1 MIRKFILSSIVLLM
15 TGFLVNAQEK
25 QLSLQEAAYMSRD
38 VFPDRLSQIQWMGD
52 SDRFAYVQNNKVVT
66 GRATSEKRDTLFGVD
81 ELNAGLSKLE
91 LDSIKRMPRISFVG
105 EKLVMFTSG
114 HKLFLYDFA
123 EKELRKMN
131 EYPKAAENV
140 DINKKTFQIAYTI
153 DNNLYVALEG
163 KQLQVTDEE
172 DKGILSGHTV
182 HRVEFGIS
190 KGTFWSPDGSKLAFY
205 RKDES
210 MVTEYPIVDITKR
223 IAELAPTRYPMAG
236 MTSEEVT
243 LGIYDIESEQTTFV
257 KTGEPADQY
266 LTTVTWGP
274 DGNEI
279 YIAVLNRDQNHL
291 KLNTYDAENGEFIKT
306 LFEESND
313 RYVEPQHPMTFLEK
327 NKDQFIWFSERDG
340 YDHMYLYNTNGE
352 LIKQLTKGK
361 WVVNDLLGFD
371 KSERHFFFEGNKN
384 HPLQRNV
391 YSVDMRKNNVKR
403 LSPDDGTHNAI
414 FNENGKY
421 FIDVYSSFEES
432 RVYQVISHK
441 GAVEQI
447 LLKSGDPLADYN
459 LGEMSVFTI
468 KNNEGTDL
476 YCRLI
481 KPADFDPSKK
491 YPVIV
496 YVYGGP
502 HSQLVTNSWL
512 GGGQLFLYYLAQQGY
527 VVFTLDNRGT
537 SNRGF
542 DFESS
547 IHRNLGTLEVKD
559 QMEGIEY
566 LKSLPFVD
574 SARIGVDGWSYG
586 GFMTISMILKHPDD
600 FKAAVAG
607 GPVIDWKYY
616 EVMYG
621 ERYMDTPEDNPEGYE
636 KANLLNY
643 VDQLQARLLILHGTS
658 DPTVVWQ
665 NSLAFLKKSVEEG
678 VQVDYFVYPGHPHN
692 VRGKDRM
699 HMYEKIVQ
707 YFEDFLK

>member
-105 EKLVMFTSG
+105 EKLVMFTNG

-547 IHRNLGTLEVKD
+547 IHRNLGTLEVQD

-678 VQVDYFVYPGHPHN
+678 IQVDYFVYPGHPHN